1 MSTSTEADRPAL
13 GRPELDL
20 PGLAAAAAGLQPELA
35 ELRRDLHRWPELGLV
50 LPRTQQRLLAA
61 LDGLPLEVTLGG
73 GELSSITAVLRGG
86 RPGPNVLLRADMDAL
101 PVQESA
107 DLPYASAVPG
117 AMHACGHDLH
127 MAALV
132 GAVRLLV
139 ERRAELAGDVVF
151 MFQPGEE
158 GGGGAQL
165 MVDAGVLEAAGERV
179 VAAYALHVAA
189 ALLPNGLVAT
199 RPGPVL
205 AASDTLHVTLR
216 GRGGHGSSPH
226 TALDPVPA
234 MCEAVLALQSMVTRR
249 IDAFDP
255 VVLTVGTLSAGT
267 AANVIPEEARFAATV
282 RSFSAQSRA
291 AAHTEALRVVRGIAA
306 AHGLEVDAEVEPGYP
321 VTVND
326 GAETAFAAAV
336 AEELLGAGRYVEMPK
351 PIAGSEDFGVLGE
364 LVPSAY
370 LLLGAAPTDGRDPF
384 GAAYNHSPEAEFED
398 NVLADGAALLA
409 ALAWGR
415 LTRG

>member
-1 MSTSTEADRPAL
+1 MSAPSPFAAL
-13 GRPELDL
+13 LSGL
-20 PGLAAAAAGLQPELA
+20 PLSDLAASAARLQPELA
-35 ELRRDLHRWPELGLV
+35 ALRRDLHREPEIGLE
-50 LPRTQQRLLAA
+50 LPKTRARLLAA
-61 LDGLPLEVTLGG
+61 LDGLGLEITLGTG
-73 GELSSITAVLRGG
+73 LSSITAVLRGG
-86 RPGPNVLLRADMDAL
+86 RPGPGVLLRADMDAL
-101 PVQESA
+101 PVQESGR
-107 DLPYASAVPG
+107 LPYASAVPG

-132 GAVRLLV
+132 GAARLLAP
-139 ERRAELAGDVVF
+139 RRDALAGDVVF

-158 GGGGAQL
+158 GEGGAQR
-165 MVDAGVLEAAGERV
+165 MVDAGVLDAAGDRV

-189 ALLPNGLVAT
+189 ALLPNGLVAS

-226 TALDPVPA
+226 SALDPVPA

-267 AANVIPEEARFAATV
+267 VANVIPEEARFAATI
-282 RSFSAQSRA
+282 RSFSAHAREV
-291 AAHTEALRVVRGIAA
+291 AHAEALRVVHGIAA
-306 AHGLEVDAEVEPGYP
+306 AHGLAVRAEVESGYP

-326 GAETAFAAAV
+326 PVEAGFAADLV
-336 AEELLGAGRYVEMPK
+336 EQLLGAGRYVEMPK
-351 PIAGSEDFGVLGE
+351 PIAGSEDFGVLGA

-370 LLLGAAPTDGRDPF
+370 LMLGAAPTDGRDPF
-384 GAAYNHSPEAEFED
+384 TAPYNHSPDAEFED

-409 ALAWGR
+409 GLALAR
-415 LTRG
+415 LARG